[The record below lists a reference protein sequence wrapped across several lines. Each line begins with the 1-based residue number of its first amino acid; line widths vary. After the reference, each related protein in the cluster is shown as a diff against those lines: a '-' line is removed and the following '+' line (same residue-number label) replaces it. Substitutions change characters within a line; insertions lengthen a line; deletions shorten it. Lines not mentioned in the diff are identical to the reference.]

1 MFYKFLQFKNKLKT
15 LIDWFKIYLNIEYD
29 QKISSQHNTFEFI
42 STKKVL
48 TNTNKKFFL
57 KTKNSWIT
65 LFPDANCI
73 IKKPKFIYK
82 NKNNKF
88 FMTEKNSSY
97 SINDLIKQKKISGS
111 ILANIKNAKIINN
124 TLLVMVEKNLA
135 LIEGYGDFN
144 WAKFKFN
151 KWPDSH
157 HYPNAKI
164 KYFKKPIINKRIK
177 LYLESKKIKKI
188 QKGIYFSTRNDDQ
201 VYHWIFDNLTRLYCL
216 DKITKLKSYPL
227 IVKNKLSRFQIE
239 TLKLLGVKNKII
251 YEPNKDIEVDNLIFP
266 SIPSPPILNINS
278 LNWLR
283 NKFLTN
289 INKKFLDKNYHFY
302 DKIFISRKDT
312 NHRNIINE
320 EDLSFEL
327 EKRGYKTLEL
337 SKLDIANQILIFNKA
352 KKIIIPHGASGIHLL
367 FIKKKTD
374 IIEIQSPEQLNNSLY
389 MISTNLGGNHK
400 IAIGTNSLDKKS
412 YNYYVDVKKIIKNI
426 D

>member
-1 MFYKFLQFKNKLKT
+1 MACTYT
-15 LIDWFKIYLNIEYD
+15 
-29 QKISSQHNTFEFI
+29 
-42 STKKVL
+42 
-48 TNTNKKFFL
+48 
-57 KTKNSWIT
+57 
-65 LFPDANCI
+65 P
-73 IKKPKFIYK
+73 
-82 NKNNKF
+82 
-88 FMTEKNSSY
+88 Y
-97 SINDLIKQKKISGS
+97 S
-111 ILANIKNAKIINN
+111 
-124 TLLVMVEKNLA
+124 
-135 LIEGYGDFN
+135 
-144 WAKFKFN
+144 
-151 KWPDSH
+151 
-157 HYPNAKI
+157 
-164 KYFKKPIINKRIK
+164 FKKPIINKRIK
-177 LYLESKKIKKI
+177 LYFESKKIKKI
-188 QKGIYFSTRNDDQ
+188 RKGIYFSTRNDDQ

-266 SIPSPPILNINS
+266 SIPSPPILNIHS

-283 NKFLTN
+283 NRFLTN
-289 INKKFLDKNYHFY
+289 VNKKFLDKSYHFY

-320 EDLSFEL
+320 DDLSFEL

-389 MISTNLGGNHK
+389 MISTNLGSNHK